1 MTTTPT
7 PKYTVE
13 QRVWVYDINRRR
25 SAGPEEAT
33 VVKVGR
39 KLVTVKRVYGEETF
53 RIVDGVRN
61 DGYGHAHI
69 RTDEDRAADERR
81 SIATQR
87 LKAAHL
93 GIALGYERT
102 FPLETLES
110 IVAVLES
117 QS

>member
-1 MTTTPT
+1 MTTTPS
-7 PKYTVE
+7 PKYTLE

-39 KLVTVKRVYGEETF
+39 KLVTVKRIYGEETF

-61 DGYGHAHI
+61 DAYGHALI
-69 RTDEDRAADERR
+69 RTDEDRDAEDRR
-81 SIATQR
+81 SAAVKR

-93 GIALGYERT
+93 GIALGYEQS

-110 IVAVLES
+110 IVAVLEA

>member
-1 MTTTPT
+1 MTTTPN
-7 PKYTVE
+7 PKYALE

-39 KLVTVKRVYGEETF
+39 KLVTVKRIYGEETF

-61 DGYGHAHI
+61 DSYGHAHI
-69 RTDEDRAADERR
+69 LTDEDRNAEDRR
-81 SIATQR
+81 SAAVKR

-93 GIALGYERT
+93 GIALGYERS
-102 FPLETLES
+102 FPLDTLEA
-110 IVAVLES
+110 IVAVLDG